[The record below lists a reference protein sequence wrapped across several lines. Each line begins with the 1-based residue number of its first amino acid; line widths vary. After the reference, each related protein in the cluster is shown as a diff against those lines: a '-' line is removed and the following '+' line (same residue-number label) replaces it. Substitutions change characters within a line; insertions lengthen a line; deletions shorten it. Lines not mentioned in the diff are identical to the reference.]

1 MSRQFLYSSVLLVL
15 VALFVSGC
23 LTAERKSYKITMTG
37 KQSGTCTITFHNI
50 VSPKEEGRDISFKDF
65 AELQTDYV
73 EGDKIESEFPGCRNV
88 KKRLYE
94 KDGQLNGEFTFEF
107 DSLSTLKMF
116 KYDEKSPVMMYFGS
130 SQESFIESNG
140 TYGGETMPVAFW
152 PASTTQMTLTTKLS
166 DPNPDAV
173 SLVEQY
179 RKWKK

>member
-1 MSRQFLYSSVLLVL
+1 MKQHYAIL
-15 VALFVSGC
+15 ALFAVTLALSGC
-23 LTAERKSYKITMTG
+23 LTAERKSYKISMTG

-65 AELQTDYV
+65 AELVTDYV
-73 EGDKIESEFPGCRNV
+73 EGEKIENELAGCRNV

-94 KDGQLNGEFTFEF
+94 KDGKLNGEIVFDF

-116 KYDEKSPVMMYFGS
+116 KYDENSPVMMYFGT
-130 SQESFIESNG
+130 SQETFIESNG
-140 TYGGETMPVAFW
+140 TYGGDNMPVAFW
-152 PASTTQMTLTTKLS
+152 PPQTTSMTLSTKIS

-173 SLVEQY
+173 SLTAQY